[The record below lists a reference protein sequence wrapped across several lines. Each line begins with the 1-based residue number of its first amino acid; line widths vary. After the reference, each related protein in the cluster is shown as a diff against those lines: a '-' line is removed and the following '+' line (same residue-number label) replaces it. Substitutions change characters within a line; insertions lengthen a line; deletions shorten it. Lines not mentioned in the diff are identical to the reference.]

1 MHFHSRAVEDT
12 HEIARCIASVTM
24 PGDVLVLAG
33 DLGAG
38 KTAFVQ
44 GFAQYFA
51 VDEPVTSPTFAIAQV
66 YEGAHGAQL
75 IHADVYRLG
84 SVGELADLGLTEALD
99 DGAIA
104 LIEWG
109 DRIGN
114 AVSDDYLLV
123 SLTAHDA
130 EAFAADDPASDDP
143 AADDAADPD
152 SARTI
157 RLEPT
162 GASWHARRVAL
173 GRACSAALLAGPDR
187 PGAAIDSGTDP
198 EPEKGP

>member
-1 MHFHSRAVEDT
+1 MQFHSRAVTDT
-12 HEIARCIASVTM
+12 HLIAQCIASVAM

-44 GFAQYFA
+44 GFAEHFG

-66 YEGAHGAQL
+66 YATRDGGEL
-75 IHADVYRLG
+75 IHADVYRLA
-84 SVGELADLGLTEALD
+84 SVGELADLGLAEALD

-114 AVSDDYLLV
+114 AVSDDYLVV
-123 SLTAHDA
+123 SLTAHETD
-130 EAFAADDPASDDP
+130 
-143 AADDAADPD
+143 DDA
-152 SARTI
+152 RII
-157 RLEPT
+157 RLEPMGT
-162 GASWHARRVAL
+162 SWHARRVAL
-173 GRACSAALLAGPDR
+173 ERACATA
-187 PGAAIDSGTDP
+187 DSRCEP

>member
-123 SLTAHDA
+123 SLTAHDS
-130 EAFAADDPASDDP
+130 EASATNGP

-173 GRACSAALLAGPDR
+173 GRACSAAKLAGPGR
-187 PGAAIDSGTDP
+187 PGATIDSGPDP